1 MNILNS
7 LNHLLLQRIFLPMYI
22 IFYPILFNFEFLGL
36 TFYILLCIYTF
47 VTTLISAIKYAD
59 SYPKYEYSFFGYD
72 LKYLK
77 TISGSYWY
85 SINHEYN
92 KVILYR
98 KKFLWFERDS
108 EMSVYKSTTTNEIEE
123 FLERNT
129 NQINSKY
136 TKMLAEEMSTWK
148 QKN

>member
-22 IFYPILFNFEFLGL
+22 IFYPILFNFEFLDL
-36 TFYILLCIYTF
+36 IFYTSLCIYTF
-47 VTTLISAIKYAD
+47 VTTIISAIKYAD
-59 SYPKYEYSFFGYD
+59 VYSQYDLLFFGFD

-77 TISGSYWY
+77 TIHGSYWY
-85 SINHEYN
+85 SINYKCN
-92 KVILYR
+92 RVILY
-98 KKFLWFERDS
+98 KKDFLWFTNKADLPIYS
-108 EMSVYKSTTTNEIEE
+108 STTTKDIEE